1 MSLRVNTNVES
12 LTAHRHILNNDKM
25 LSKSIER
32 LSSGQK
38 INRGADGPAAL
49 VISEGMRS
57 QIASLQQAA
66 DNNESAIS
74 MVQTAEGALNEVS
87 KLLVDMRQRA
97 VAAANIGINDSNMAN
112 ASQKEI
118 ENALDLIDRIS
129 ENTQFGSKHLLN
141 GSGQAGVE
149 VDAEKAAEAALAV
162 AEAAQTNEDENA
174 DDAAKA
180 KESVEAAQAAAD
192 AVGVDPGSL
201 TKSLAFQVGANKGQM
216 VSVNLPNVATN
227 RLALGVENTSGFNSL
242 ADLDVTTGQGAQ
254 DAMSVIDKA
263 IEEIA
268 VARGD
273 LGAFQKNTLESN
285 LTSLRIATENL
296 MAAESGIRDA
306 DMAVELAAFT
316 RNQIMTQSA
325 TAQLAQANAMPKNV
339 MALLASQ

>member
-1 MSLRVNTNVES
+1 MSLRINTNVES
-12 LTAHRHILNNDKM
+12 LTAHRHMINNDKQ

-49 VISEGMRS
+49 VISEGMRA

-66 DNNESAIS
+66 NNNESAIS

-87 KLLVDMRQRA
+87 RLLVDMRQRA
-97 VAAANIGINDSNMAN
+97 VSAANVGINDSNMAN

-118 ENALDLIDRIS
+118 ENALDAIDRIS

-141 GSGQAGVE
+141 GSAQVGGSVE
-149 VDAEKAAEAALAV
+149 STGDPAEAAAEAGTSAV
-162 AEAAQTNEDENA
+162 TATATGDPAEAVEKTA
-174 DDAAKA
+174 DT
-180 KESVEAAQAAAD
+180 V
-192 AVGVDPGSL
+192 VSL
-201 TKSLAFQVGANKGQM
+201 MASPKNLSFQIGANKGQM
-216 VSVNLPNVATN
+216 VSVDLPDVATN
-227 RLALGVENTSGFNSL
+227 QLALGVENDSGFKSL
-242 ADLDVTTGQGAQ
+242 ADLDVTTGEGAQ

-285 LTSLRIATENL
+285 LTSLRIHSENL
-296 MAAESGIRDA
+296 VAAESAIRDA

-339 MALLASQ
+339 MALLAGQ

>member
-1 MSLRVNTNVES
+1 
-12 LTAHRHILNNDKM
+12 
-25 LSKSIER
+25 
-32 LSSGQK
+32 
-38 INRGADGPAAL
+38 
-49 VISEGMRS
+49 
-57 QIASLQQAA
+57 
-66 DNNESAIS
+66 
-74 MVQTAEGALNEVS
+74 
-87 KLLVDMRQRA
+87 
-97 VAAANIGINDSNMAN
+97 MAN

-118 ENALDLIDRIS
+118 ENALDAIDRIS

-141 GSGQAGVE
+141 GSAQVGGSA
-149 VDAEKAAEAALAV
+149 DSEKSTEAAQAV

-180 KESVEAAQAAAD
+180 KESIETAQAVAD
-192 AVGVDPGSL
+192 AAGVELGSL
-201 TKSLAFQVGANKGQM
+201 TKSLAFQIGAEKGQM

-227 RLALGVENTSGFNSL
+227 RLALGVENISGFKSL

-263 IEEIA
+263 VEEIA

-285 LTSLRIATENL
+285 LTSLRIHTENL
-296 MAAESGIRDA
+296 VAAESTIRDA
-306 DMAVELAAFT
+306 DMAIELAAFT

-325 TAQLAQANAMPKNV
+325 TAQLAQANAMPKSV

>member
-1 MSLRVNTNVES
+1 MSLRINNNVES
-12 LTAHRHILNNDKM
+12 LNAHRHLINNDKQ

-38 INRGADGPAAL
+38 INRGADGPASL
-49 VISEGMRS
+49 VISEGMRA
-57 QIASLQQAA
+57 QIGSLQQAA
-66 DNNESAIS
+66 DNNEAAIS
-74 MVQTAEGALNEVS
+74 LVQTAEGALNEIS

-97 VAAANIGINDSNMAN
+97 VSAANLGINDQNSVN

-118 ENALDLIDRIS
+118 ENALEAIDRIS
-129 ENTQFGSKHLLN
+129 NNTQFGSKNLLD
-141 GSGQAGVE
+141 GSAL
-149 VDAEKAAEAALAV
+149 DADGNPLV
-162 AEAAQTNEDENA
+162 
-174 DDAAKA
+174 
-180 KESVEAAQAAAD
+180 S
-192 AVGVDPGSL
+192 
-201 TKSLAFQVGANKGQM
+201 FQIGANKGQIAS
-216 VSVNLPNVATN
+216 VSLPNVATN
-227 RLALGVENTSGFNSL
+227 QLATGVSNNSGFSSL
-242 ADLDVTTGQGAQ
+242 ADLDVTTGKGAE
-254 DAMSVIDKA
+254 DAMGVIDKA

-285 LTSLRIATENL
+285 LTSLRIHTENL
-296 MAAESGIRDA
+296 VGAESTIRDA

>member
-1 MSLRVNTNVES
+1 SQSTDLQGVSMSLRINTNVES
-12 LTAHRHILNNDKM
+12 LTAHRHLINNDKQ
-25 LSKSIER
+25 LTKTIEN

-49 VISEGMRS
+49 VISEGMRA

-66 DNNESAIS
+66 NNNESAIS

-87 KLLVDMRQRA
+87 RLLVDMRQRA
-97 VAAANIGINDSNMAN
+97 VSAANVGINDSNMAN

-118 ENALDLIDRIS
+118 ENALDAIDRIS
-129 ENTQFGSKHLLN
+129 DNTQFGSKHLLN
-141 GSGQAGVE
+141 GSAESGVSAEAIGEAAEVAESTAGAAEEEAASAAAAVADAAGVE
-149 VDAEKAAEAALAV
+149 
-162 AEAAQTNEDENA
+162 
-174 DDAAKA
+174 
-180 KESVEAAQAAAD
+180 
-192 AVGVDPGSL
+192 PGSL
-201 TKSLAFQVGANKGQM
+201 TKSLAFQIGAEKGQM
-216 VSVNLPNVATN
+216 VSASLPNVATN

-254 DAMSVIDKA
+254 DAMGVIDKA

-285 LTSLRIATENL
+285 LTSLRIQTENL
-296 MAAESGIRDA
+296 VAAESTVRDA

>member
-1 MSLRVNTNVES
+1 MSLRINNNVES
-12 LTAHRHILNNDKM
+12 LNAHRHLINNDKQ

-38 INRGADGPAAL
+38 INRGADGPASL
-49 VISEGMRS
+49 VISEGMRA
-57 QIASLQQAA
+57 QIGSLQQAT
-66 DNNESAIS
+66 DNNEAAIS
-74 MVQTAEGALNEVS
+74 LVQTAEGALNEVS

-97 VAAANIGINDSNMAN
+97 VSAANLGINDQNSVN

-118 ENALDLIDRIS
+118 ENALEAIDRIS
-129 ENTQFGSKHLLN
+129 NNTQFGSKNLLD
-141 GSGQAGVE
+141 GSAL
-149 VDAEKAAEAALAV
+149 DADGNPLV
-162 AEAAQTNEDENA
+162 
-174 DDAAKA
+174 
-180 KESVEAAQAAAD
+180 S
-192 AVGVDPGSL
+192 
-201 TKSLAFQVGANKGQM
+201 FQIGANQGQIAS
-216 VSVNLPNVATN
+216 VSLPNVATN
-227 RLALGVENTSGFNSL
+227 QLAVGVSNDSGFSSL
-242 ADLDVTTGQGAQ
+242 SDLDVTTGKGAE
-254 DAMSVIDKA
+254 DAMGVIDKA

-285 LTSLRIATENL
+285 LTRLRIASEN
-296 MAAESGIRDA
+296 MTAAESTIRDA

>member
-1 MSLRVNTNVES
+1 MSLRINNNVES
-12 LTAHRHILNNDKM
+12 LNAHRHLINNDKQ

-38 INRGADGPAAL
+38 INRGADGPASL
-49 VISEGMRS
+49 VISEGMRA
-57 QIASLQQAA
+57 QIGSLQQAA
-66 DNNESAIS
+66 DNNEAAIS
-74 MVQTAEGALNEVS
+74 LVQTAEGALNEVS

-97 VAAANIGINDSNMAN
+97 VSAANLGINDQNSVN

-118 ENALDLIDRIS
+118 ENALEAIDRIS
-129 ENTQFGSKHLLN
+129 NNTQFGSKNLLD
-141 GSGQAGVE
+141 GSAL
-149 VDAEKAAEAALAV
+149 DADGNPLV
-162 AEAAQTNEDENA
+162 
-174 DDAAKA
+174 
-180 KESVEAAQAAAD
+180 S
-192 AVGVDPGSL
+192 
-201 TKSLAFQVGANKGQM
+201 FQIGANKGQIAS
-216 VSVNLPNVATN
+216 VSLPNVATN
-227 RLALGVENTSGFNSL
+227 QLATGVSNDSGFSSL
-242 ADLDVTTGQGAQ
+242 ADLDVTTGKGAE
-254 DAMSVIDKA
+254 DAMGVIDKA

-285 LTSLRIATENL
+285 LTSLRIASEN
-296 MAAESGIRDA
+296 MTAAESSIRDA

>member
-1 MSLRVNTNVES
+1 
-12 LTAHRHILNNDKM
+12 
-25 LSKSIER
+25 
-32 LSSGQK
+32 
-38 INRGADGPAAL
+38 
-49 VISEGMRS
+49 
-57 QIASLQQAA
+57 
-66 DNNESAIS
+66 
-74 MVQTAEGALNEVS
+74 
-87 KLLVDMRQRA
+87 MRQRA

-118 ENALDLIDRIS
+118 ENALDAIDRIS

-162 AEAAQTNEDENA
+162 AEAAQTNEDDNA
-174 DDAAKA
+174 DDTAKA
-180 KESVEAAQAAAD
+180 KESVEAAQAVAD
-192 AVGVDPGSL
+192 SVGVDPGSL

-227 RLALGVENTSGFNSL
+227 RLALGVENGSGFNSL

-316 RNQIMTQSA
+316 RNQIMTESA
-325 TAQLAQANAMPKNV
+325 TAQLAQANTMPRNV

>member
-1 MSLRVNTNVES
+1 MSLRINNNVES
-12 LTAHRHILNNDKM
+12 LNAHRHLINNDKQ

-38 INRGADGPAAL
+38 INRGADGPASL
-49 VISEGMRS
+49 VISEGMRA
-57 QIASLQQAA
+57 QIGSLQQAT
-66 DNNESAIS
+66 DNNEAAIS
-74 MVQTAEGALNEVS
+74 LVQTAEGALNEVS

-97 VAAANIGINDSNMAN
+97 VSAANLGINDQNSVN

-118 ENALDLIDRIS
+118 ENALEAIDRIS
-129 ENTQFGSKHLLN
+129 NNTQFGSKNLLD
-141 GSGQAGVE
+141 GSAL
-149 VDAEKAAEAALAV
+149 DADGNPLV
-162 AEAAQTNEDENA
+162 
-174 DDAAKA
+174 
-180 KESVEAAQAAAD
+180 S
-192 AVGVDPGSL
+192 
-201 TKSLAFQVGANKGQM
+201 FQIGANQGQIAS
-216 VSVNLPNVATN
+216 VSLPNVATN
-227 RLALGVENTSGFNSL
+227 QLAVGVSNDSGFSSL
-242 ADLDVTTGQGAQ
+242 SDLDVTTGKGAE
-254 DAMSVIDKA
+254 DAMGVIDKA

-285 LTSLRIATENL
+285 LTSLRIHTENL
-296 MAAESGIRDA
+296 VGAESTIRDA

>member
-1 MSLRVNTNVES
+1 MSLRINTNVES
-12 LTAHRHILNNDKM
+12 LTAHRHLINNDKQ
-25 LSKSIER
+25 LTKTIEN

-49 VISEGMRS
+49 VISEGMRA

-66 DNNESAIS
+66 NNNESAIS

-87 KLLVDMRQRA
+87 RLLVDMRQRA
-97 VAAANIGINDSNMAN
+97 VSAANVGINDSNMAN

-118 ENALDLIDRIS
+118 ENALDAIDRIS
-129 ENTQFGSKHLLN
+129 DNTQFGSKHLLN
-141 GSGQAGVE
+141 GSAESGVSAEAIGEAAEVAESTVGAAEEEAAAVADAAGVE
-149 VDAEKAAEAALAV
+149 
-162 AEAAQTNEDENA
+162 
-174 DDAAKA
+174 
-180 KESVEAAQAAAD
+180 
-192 AVGVDPGSL
+192 PGSL
-201 TKSLAFQVGANKGQM
+201 TKSLAFQIGANKGQM
-216 VSVNLPNVATN
+216 VSASLPNVATN

-254 DAMSVIDKA
+254 DAMGVIDKA

-285 LTSLRIATENL
+285 LTSLRIQTENL
-296 MAAESGIRDA
+296 VAAESTVRDA

>member
-1 MSLRVNTNVES
+1 
-12 LTAHRHILNNDKM
+12 
-25 LSKSIER
+25 
-32 LSSGQK
+32 
-38 INRGADGPAAL
+38 
-49 VISEGMRS
+49 
-57 QIASLQQAA
+57 
-66 DNNESAIS
+66 
-74 MVQTAEGALNEVS
+74 
-87 KLLVDMRQRA
+87 
-97 VAAANIGINDSNMAN
+97 MAN

-118 ENALDLIDRIS
+118 ENALDAIDRIS
-129 ENTQFGSKHLLN
+129 DNTQFGSKHLLN
-141 GSGQAGVE
+141 GSAQAEGS
-149 VDAEKAAEAALAV
+149 VDSEKATEAAVATAEASK
-162 AEAAQTNEDENA
+162 TNEDENA

-180 KESVEAAQAAAD
+180 KESIEAAAAVAD
-192 AVGVDPGSL
+192 AAGIEPGSL
-201 TKSLAFQVGANKGQM
+201 TKSLAFQIGANKGQM
-216 VSVNLPNVATN
+216 VSASLPNVATN

-254 DAMSVIDKA
+254 DAMGVIDKA

-285 LTSLRIATENL
+285 LTSLRIQTENL
-296 MAAESGIRDA
+296 VAAESTVRDA

>member
-1 MSLRVNTNVES
+1 MSLRINTNVES
-12 LTAHRHILNNDKM
+12 LTAHRHLINNDKQ
-25 LSKSIER
+25 LTKTIEN

-49 VISEGMRS
+49 VISEGMRA

-66 DNNESAIS
+66 NNNESAIS

-87 KLLVDMRQRA
+87 RLLVDMRQRA
-97 VAAANIGINDSNMAN
+97 VSAANVGINDSNMAN

-118 ENALDLIDRIS
+118 ENALDAIDRIS
-129 ENTQFGSKHLLN
+129 DNTQFGSKHLLN
-141 GSGQAGVE
+141 GSAESGVSAEAIGEAAE
-149 VDAEKAAEAALAV
+149 VAESTVGAVEEEAAEAASAAAAV
-162 AEAAQTNEDENA
+162 A
-174 DDAAKA
+174 DAAG
-180 KESVEAAQAAAD
+180 VE
-192 AVGVDPGSL
+192 PGSL
-201 TKSLAFQVGANKGQM
+201 TKSLAFQIGANKGQM
-216 VSVNLPNVATN
+216 VSASLPNVATN

-254 DAMSVIDKA
+254 DAMGVIDKA

-285 LTSLRIATENL
+285 LTSLRIHTENL
-296 MAAESGIRDA
+296 VAAESKVRDA

>member
-1 MSLRVNTNVES
+1 MSLRINTNVES
-12 LTAHRHILNNDKM
+12 LTAHRHMINNDKQ

-49 VISEGMRS
+49 VISEGMRA

-66 DNNESAIS
+66 NNNESAIS

-87 KLLVDMRQRA
+87 RLLVDMRQRA
-97 VAAANIGINDSNMAN
+97 VSAANVGINDSNMAN

-118 ENALDLIDRIS
+118 ENALDAIDRIS

-141 GSGQAGVE
+141 GSE
-149 VDAEKAAEAALAV
+149 EAEISAESTGDPAEAAAEAGTSAV
-162 AEAAQTNEDENA
+162 TATATGDSAEAAEAVEKTA
-174 DDAAKA
+174 DT
-180 KESVEAAQAAAD
+180 V
-192 AVGVDPGSL
+192 VSL
-201 TKSLAFQVGANKGQM
+201 MASPRNLSFQIGANKGQM
-216 VSVNLPNVATN
+216 VSVDLPDVATN
-227 RLALGVENTSGFNSL
+227 QLALGVENDSGFKSL
-242 ADLDVTTGQGAQ
+242 ADLDVTTGEGAQ

-273 LGAFQKNTLESN
+273 LGAFQKNTLESK
-285 LTSLRIATENL
+285 LTSLRIHSENL
-296 MAAESGIRDA
+296 VAAESAIRDA

-339 MALLASQ
+339 MALLAGQ

>member
-97 VAAANIGINDSNMAN
+97 VSAANVGINDSNMAN

-118 ENALDLIDRIS
+118 ENALDAIDRIS
-129 ENTQFGSKHLLN
+129 ENTQFGSKYLLD
-141 GSGQAGVE
+141 GSE
-149 VDAEKAAEAALAV
+149 KAEISAESTGDPSEAAAEAGTSAV
-162 AEAAQTNEDENA
+162 TAAATGDPSEAAEA
-174 DDAAKA
+174 
-180 KESVEAAQAAAD
+180 VEKTAGT
-192 AVGVDPGSL
+192 VISL
-201 TKSLAFQVGANKGQM
+201 MASPKSLSFQIGANKGQM
-216 VSVNLPNVATN
+216 VSVDLPNVATN
-227 RLALGVENTSGFNSL
+227 QLALGVENNSGFSSL
-242 ADLDVTTGQGAQ
+242 ADLDVTTGEGAQ

-285 LTSLRIATENL
+285 LTSLRIHTENL
-296 MAAESGIRDA
+296 VAAESTIRDA

-325 TAQLAQANAMPKNV
+325 TAQLAQANAVPKNV

>member
-1 MSLRVNTNVES
+1 MSLRINTNVES
-12 LTAHRHILNNDKM
+12 LTAHRHMINNDKQ

-49 VISEGMRS
+49 VISEGMRA

-66 DNNESAIS
+66 NNNESAIS

-87 KLLVDMRQRA
+87 RLLVDMRQRA
-97 VAAANIGINDSNMAN
+97 VSAANVGINDSNMAN

-118 ENALDLIDRIS
+118 ENALDAIDRIS

-141 GSGQAGVE
+141 GSE
-149 VDAEKAAEAALAV
+149 EAEISAESTGDPAEAAAEAGTSAV
-162 AEAAQTNEDENA
+162 TATATGDSAEAAEAVEKTA
-174 DDAAKA
+174 DT
-180 KESVEAAQAAAD
+180 V
-192 AVGVDPGSL
+192 VSL
-201 TKSLAFQVGANKGQM
+201 MASPKNLSFQIGANKGQM
-216 VSVNLPNVATN
+216 VSVDLPDVATN
-227 RLALGVENTSGFNSL
+227 QLALGVENDSGFKSL
-242 ADLDVTTGQGAQ
+242 ADLDVTTGEGAQ

-285 LTSLRIATENL
+285 LTSLRIHSENL
-296 MAAESGIRDA
+296 VAAESAIRDA

-339 MALLASQ
+339 MALLAGQ

>member
-1 MSLRVNTNVES
+1 MSLRINTNVES
-12 LTAHRHILNNDKM
+12 LTAHRHLINNDKQ
-25 LSKSIER
+25 LTKTIEN

-49 VISEGMRS
+49 VISEGMRA

-66 DNNESAIS
+66 NNNESAIS

-87 KLLVDMRQRA
+87 RLLVDMRQRA
-97 VAAANIGINDSNMAN
+97 VSAANVGINDSNMAN

-118 ENALDLIDRIS
+118 ENALDAIDRIS
-129 ENTQFGSKHLLN
+129 DNTQFGSKHLLN
-141 GSGQAGVE
+141 GSAESGVSAEAIGEAAEVAESTAGA
-149 VDAEKAAEAALAV
+149 AEEEAAEAASAAAAV
-162 AEAAQTNEDENA
+162 A
-174 DDAAKA
+174 DAAG
-180 KESVEAAQAAAD
+180 VE
-192 AVGVDPGSL
+192 PGSL
-201 TKSLAFQVGANKGQM
+201 TKSLAFQIGAEKGQM
-216 VSVNLPNVATN
+216 VSASLPNVATN

-254 DAMSVIDKA
+254 DAMGVIDKA

-285 LTSLRIATENL
+285 LTSLRIQTENL
-296 MAAESGIRDA
+296 VAAESTVRDA

>member
-1 MSLRVNTNVES
+1 MSLRINNNVES
-12 LTAHRHILNNDKM
+12 LNAHRHLINNDKQ

-38 INRGADGPAAL
+38 INRGADGPASL
-49 VISEGMRS
+49 VISEGMRA
-57 QIASLQQAA
+57 QIGSLQQAA
-66 DNNESAIS
+66 DNNEAAIS
-74 MVQTAEGALNEVS
+74 LVQTAEGALNEVS

-97 VAAANIGINDSNMAN
+97 VSAANLGINDQNSVN

-118 ENALDLIDRIS
+118 ENALEAIDRIS
-129 ENTQFGSKHLLN
+129 NNTQFGSKNLLD
-141 GSGQAGVE
+141 GSAL
-149 VDAEKAAEAALAV
+149 DADGNPLV
-162 AEAAQTNEDENA
+162 
-174 DDAAKA
+174 
-180 KESVEAAQAAAD
+180 S
-192 AVGVDPGSL
+192 
-201 TKSLAFQVGANKGQM
+201 FQIGANKGQIAS
-216 VSVNLPNVATN
+216 VSLPNVATN
-227 RLALGVENTSGFNSL
+227 QLATGVSNDSGFSSL
-242 ADLDVTTGQGAQ
+242 ADLDVTTGKGAE
-254 DAMSVIDKA
+254 DAMGVIDKA

-285 LTSLRIATENL
+285 LTSLRIHTENL
-296 MAAESGIRDA
+296 VGAESTIRDA

>member
-1 MSLRVNTNVES
+1 MSLRINNNVES
-12 LTAHRHILNNDKM
+12 LNAHRHLINNDKQ

-38 INRGADGPAAL
+38 INRGADGPASL
-49 VISEGMRS
+49 VISEGMRA
-57 QIASLQQAA
+57 QIGSLRQAT
-66 DNNESAIS
+66 DNNEAAIS
-74 MVQTAEGALNEVS
+74 LVQTAEGALNEVS

-97 VAAANIGINDSNMAN
+97 VSAANLGINDQNSVN

-118 ENALDLIDRIS
+118 ENALEAIDRIS
-129 ENTQFGSKHLLN
+129 NNTQFGSKNLLD
-141 GSGQAGVE
+141 GSAL
-149 VDAEKAAEAALAV
+149 DADGNPLV
-162 AEAAQTNEDENA
+162 
-174 DDAAKA
+174 
-180 KESVEAAQAAAD
+180 S
-192 AVGVDPGSL
+192 
-201 TKSLAFQVGANKGQM
+201 FQIGANQGQIAS
-216 VSVNLPNVATN
+216 VSLPNVATN
-227 RLALGVENTSGFNSL
+227 QLATGVSNDSGFSSL
-242 ADLDVTTGQGAQ
+242 ADLDVTTGKGAE
-254 DAMSVIDKA
+254 DAMGVIDKA

-285 LTSLRIATENL
+285 LTSLRIASQNMT
-296 MAAESGIRDA
+296 AAESSIRDA

>member
-87 KLLVDMRQRA
+87 KLLIDMRQRA

-118 ENALDLIDRIS
+118 ENALDAIDRIS

-149 VDAEKAAEAALAV
+149 VDGEKAAEAALAV

-180 KESVEAAQAAAD
+180 KESIEAAQAAAD

-316 RNQIMTQSA
+316 RNQIMTESA
-325 TAQLAQANAMPKNV
+325 TAQLAQANTMPRNV

>member
-1 MSLRVNTNVES
+1 MSLRINNNVES
-12 LTAHRHILNNDKM
+12 LNAHRHLINNDKQ

-38 INRGADGPAAL
+38 INRGADGPASL
-49 VISEGMRS
+49 VISEGMRA
-57 QIASLQQAA
+57 QIGSLRQAT
-66 DNNESAIS
+66 DNNEAAIS
-74 MVQTAEGALNEVS
+74 LVQTAEGALNEVS

-97 VAAANIGINDSNMAN
+97 VSAANLGINDQNSVN

-118 ENALDLIDRIS
+118 ENALEAIDRIS
-129 ENTQFGSKHLLN
+129 NNTQFGSKNLLD
-141 GSGQAGVE
+141 GSAL
-149 VDAEKAAEAALAV
+149 DADGNPLV
-162 AEAAQTNEDENA
+162 
-174 DDAAKA
+174 
-180 KESVEAAQAAAD
+180 S
-192 AVGVDPGSL
+192 
-201 TKSLAFQVGANKGQM
+201 FQIGANQGQIAS
-216 VSVNLPNVATN
+216 VSLPNVATN
-227 RLALGVENTSGFNSL
+227 QLATGVSNDSGFSSL
-242 ADLDVTTGQGAQ
+242 ADLDVTTGKGAE
-254 DAMSVIDKA
+254 DAMGVIDKA

-285 LTSLRIATENL
+285 LTSLRIASEN
-296 MAAESGIRDA
+296 MTAAESSIRDA